1 MDNHQRMLEAF
12 VETIRKN
19 YSDSIGLVIVYGS
32 YVTGQMNPKSDIDVV
47 FICKNDRGYEMSRQF
62 IYEDVGYDFFGMS
75 MERFHKIIGEF
86 QPLVSIIAEGR
97 LIYADCLENERNFIQ
112 LQERIRTLGQTTSP
126 REFATEI
133 ASVLKDLKCK
143 AFEHQFA
150 DKLKKLHLQGQI
162 LYLTGHFLGLVN
174 RRHFK
179 YGTKKWVEE
188 IAAMPLKPKTIRY
201 YLELLTRSKVDSQEI
216 MKYVETLSTF
226 WNDILL
232 DDPIKHDVPSLEG
245 FYEEAL
251 STWNKLDH
259 AAEQDELM
267 TAFLAATTLEN
278 ELSQFRGQDTLIT
291 PLFTDYDASLASLKR
306 NGEASKQDMLK
317 LLRRNQ
323 IEVKAYASLE
333 AVLKAI
339 RGDQ

>member
-1 MDNHQRMLEAF
+1 MDKHQMMLDAF

-32 YVTGQMNPKSDIDVV
+32 YVTGRMNPKSDVDVV

-62 IYEDVGYDFFGMS
+62 IFEDIGYDFFGMS
-75 MERFHKIIGEF
+75 MERFHRIIDEF
-86 QPLVSIIAEGR
+86 QPLVSIIAEGKM
-97 LIYADCLENERNFIQ
+97 IFADSPEKERHFIQ
-112 LQERIRTLGQTTSP
+112 QQERILTLEQTTSP
-126 REFATEI
+126 LEFSTEI
-133 ASVLKDLKCK
+133 ASVLKELKCK

-162 LYLTGHFLGLVN
+162 LYLTGHLLGLVN

-188 IAAMPLKPKTIRY
+188 IANMPLKPKTIRY

-216 MKYVETLSTF
+216 MKYVETLSAF
-226 WNDILL
+226 WNDIRLHE
-232 DDPIKHDVPSLEG
+232 PIKYDVHSLDG

-251 STWNKLDH
+251 STWNKFDH
-259 AAEQDELM
+259 AAEQGELM

-278 ELSQFRGQDTLIT
+278 ELSQFRGQDAPLTL
-291 PLFTDYDASLASLKR
+291 LFKDYDASLASLKR
-306 NGEASKQDMLK
+306 NGEASKQDMIK
-317 LLRRNQ
+317 LLQLNQ
-323 IEVKAYASLE
+323 IEVKEFASLE